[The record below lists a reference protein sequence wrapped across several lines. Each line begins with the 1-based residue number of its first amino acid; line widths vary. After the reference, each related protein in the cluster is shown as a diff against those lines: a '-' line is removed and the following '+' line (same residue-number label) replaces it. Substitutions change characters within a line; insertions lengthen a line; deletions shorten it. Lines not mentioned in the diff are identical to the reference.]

1 MTTRPASSDPADVAA
16 YQEERARLREEKEFR
31 ERASEFFGESRVETR
46 AMREDITALRC
57 DMAAHEQRDRERF
70 ASIEALDEQRKAAIE
85 ARLGAVNLS
94 IDSNDRKFYWIV
106 GIGVGAVGVVALV
119 GLYLTMRGTP

>member
-46 AMREDITALRC
+46 AMREDITALRV
-57 DMAAHEQRDRERF
+57 DMAAHESRDKERF
-70 ASIEALDEQRKAAIE
+70 SEMENRFGPVNQSI
-85 ARLGAVNLS
+85 GTT
-94 IDSNDRKFYWIV
+94 DRKLYWII
-106 GIGVGAVGVVALV
+106 GIGVGVTFAVGLV